1 MKRVWQLQEA
11 KNKLSEVV
19 DNALKGEPQIIS
31 RRGTETAVIL
41 SVSDYKKLVLD
52 RKKLSDFFHDSP
64 LSGVEGLDLMRDKSG
79 LRIDTQ
85 L

>member
-19 DNALKGEPQIIS
+19 EEALKNGPQTIS
-31 RRGTETAVIL
+31 RRGEEAVVVL
-41 SVSDYKKLVLD
+41 SVSEYRKMLLD
-52 RKKLSDFFHDSP
+52 RKKLSEFFKESP
-64 LSGVEGLDLMRDKSG
+64 LAGLEEIDLTRDRSS
-79 LRIDTQ
+79 LRPDAE